1 MKEKTDI
8 RKCIESD
15 VSGTGRFYDSVV
27 LWLNDHINYPRWIYR
42 VYPGEQSVRTMTE
55 AGTQY
60 ICVKGCSVIGAFVL
74 NDDPQGNY
82 QKGEWSRKLVDGSYM
97 VIHALAV
104 DPTMQRK
111 GMGTENI
118 RFCVEKAKAEGYKA
132 VRVDIVPT
140 NKPSRRMF
148 EKNGF
153 RYIGDVDLDRDVEGI
168 PAFSLYELN
177 LP

>member
-1 MKEKTDI
+1 
-8 RKCIESD
+8 
-15 VSGTGRFYDSVV
+15 
-27 LWLNDHINYPRWIYR
+27 
-42 VYPGEQSVRTMTE
+42 
-55 AGTQY
+55 
-60 ICVKGCSVIGAFVL
+60 
-74 NDDPQGNY
+74 
-82 QKGEWSRKLVDGSYM
+82 M

-111 GMGTENI
+111 GMGTEII
-118 RFCVEKAKAEGYKA
+118 RYCVKKAKAEGYKT
-132 VRVDIVPT
+132 VRADIDMT
-140 NKPSRRMF
+140 NKLSRRMF

>member
-42 VYPGEQSVRTMTE
+42 VYPGEQSVRAMTE
-55 AGTQY
+55 AGTLN
-60 ICVKGCSVIGAFVL
+60 ICVKGCSVKGAFVL
-74 NDDPQGNY
+74 IDDPQGNY

-97 VIHALAV
+97 VIHVLAV

-111 GMGTENI
+111 GMGMQRLFGSVLRKQKQRDIKQCALTLFRQTNHRE
-118 RFCVEKAKAEGYKA
+118 E
-132 VRVDIVPT
+132 RVQIY
-140 NKPSRRMF
+140 RRC
-148 EKNGF
+148 
-153 RYIGDVDLDRDVEGI
+153 
-168 PAFSLYELN
+168 
-177 LP
+177 